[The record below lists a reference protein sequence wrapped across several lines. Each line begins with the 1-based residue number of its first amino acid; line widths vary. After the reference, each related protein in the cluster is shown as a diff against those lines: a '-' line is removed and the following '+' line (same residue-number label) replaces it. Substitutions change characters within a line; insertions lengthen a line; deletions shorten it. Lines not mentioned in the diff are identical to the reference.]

1 MIIDRGTA
9 TLIAAIIAAISSLIV
24 LFSKRGAEIRTARR
38 KSLEKYISDLSS
50 SIHQLIATSNI
61 LLKAKTSESQTNW
74 KVKAESAKDQ
84 LKKIRPELTYSLW
97 GIDSSLQT
105 LSRLPDF
112 TAYTLEDNEIA
123 KKVVKRGTKLGDA
136 INKCIKN
143 CYLNGRAPSW
153 WEIRKIKFYE
163 WRFRKVRNDYKKNK
177 SA

>member
-84 LKKIRPELTYSLW
+84 LKKIRPELT
-97 GIDSSLQT
+97 
-105 LSRLPDF
+105 
-112 TAYTLEDNEIA
+112 
-123 KKVVKRGTKLGDA
+123 
-136 INKCIKN
+136 
-143 CYLNGRAPSW
+143 
-153 WEIRKIKFYE
+153 
-163 WRFRKVRNDYKKNK
+163 
-177 SA
+177 